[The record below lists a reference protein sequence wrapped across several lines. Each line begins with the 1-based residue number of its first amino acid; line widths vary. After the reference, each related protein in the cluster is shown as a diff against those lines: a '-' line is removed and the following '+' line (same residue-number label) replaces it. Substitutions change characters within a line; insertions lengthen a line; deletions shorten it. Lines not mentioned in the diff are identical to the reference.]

1 MRTILDFLRAD
12 DLPLM
17 ARPNYWCELRHMLLW
32 AIVVGGIEG
41 NIASIVVSNTFNGS
55 ELLTT
60 VVWAIPL
67 LANVLNL
74 FWGVM
79 IRGRRRLPTFL
90 FMAGCAV
97 ACILSIALTSSE
109 WAWGGWCFAAQLTAT
124 HFFMSGLITLR
135 TSLWK
140 LNYPQSHRARIAG
153 RLQTLWFTMALMT
166 GAALGLL
173 FDHEARY
180 YRFAYPAVALI
191 GLLSLW
197 PLRRLRI
204 RGENRELRRLRQHL
218 AHVSPSSENR
228 RTSALWSGLKETG
241 AILARDRAFTGYMF
255 AQFLLGSANF
265 VVDPVLINVLTKQL
279 FVKQYF
285 VPNLLM
291 YQIPIAV
298 LLVAIRFW
306 ARFFDRVG
314 VVRFRIYN
322 SATWIGS
329 YVCVTA
335 AMVIIGTTGPRA
347 LAPAIALLVCGR
359 VLNGISR
366 GGGAIAWH
374 LGHLHFAAE
383 HQADLYM
390 SIHVALTGLR
400 GLLMPLAGWAIH
412 AALGWGAFVVAAGLA
427 LTAHLLF
434 RRLWHA
440 DRRAA
445 LADEAHA
452 QELTTSAARADAT

>member
-67 LANVLNL
+67 LTNVLNL

-90 FMAGCAV
+90 FMAGCAA
-97 ACILSIALTSSE
+97 ACIFSITLTSSE
-109 WAWGGWCFAAQLTAT
+109 WEWGGWCFAAQLAAT

-135 TSLWK
+135 TGLWK
-140 LNYPQSHRARIAG
+140 VNYPQSHRAQIAG
-153 RLQTLWFTMALMT
+153 RLQTLRFTMALMT

-180 YRFAYPAVALI
+180 YRVVYPAVALI

-197 PLRRLRI
+197 PLRRLRV
-204 RGENRELRRLRQHL
+204 RGEARELRRLQEHL
-218 AHVSPSSENR
+218 ARVSPPGENDQR
-228 RTSALWSGLKETG
+228 PGLWSGLKEAG
-241 AILARDRAFTGYMF
+241 AILGQDKLFARYMF
-255 AQFLLGSANF
+255 AQLLLGSANF
-265 VVDPVLINVLTKQL
+265 MVDPLLINVLTKQL

-285 VPNLLM
+285 VPSLLM
-291 YQIPIAV
+291 YQIPIVV

-314 VVRFRIYN
+314 VLRFRIYN
-322 SATWIGS
+322 SASWVGS

-335 AMVIIGTTGPRA
+335 AMVIIGTASSSA
-347 LAPAIALLVCGR
+347 LAIAIPLLVCGR
-359 VLNGISR
+359 VFNGIAR

-374 LGHLHFAAE
+374 LGHLHFAGE

-400 GLLMPLAGWAIH
+400 GLLMPLFGWAVY

-427 LTAHLLF
+427 LIAHVLF
-434 RRLWHA
+434 RRLWRA

-452 QELTTSAARADAT
+452 QELTTSAVRDDAT

>member
-1 MRTILDFLRAD
+1 VSTGCAALHPWQRSYA
-12 DLPLM
+12 P
-17 ARPNYWCELRHMLLW
+17 P
-32 AIVVGGIEG
+32 EG
-41 NIASIVVSNTFNGS
+41 NIASIVVSNTFNAS

-67 LANVLNL
+67 LTNVLNL

-90 FMAGCAV
+90 FMASCAA
-97 ACILSIALTSSE
+97 ACISSIALTSSE
-109 WAWGGWCFAAQLTAT
+109 WEWGGWCFAAQLTAT

-135 TSLWK
+135 TGLWK
-140 LNYPQSHRARIAG
+140 VNYPQSHRARIAG
-153 RLQTLWFTMALMT
+153 RLQTLRFTMALMT
-166 GAALGLL
+166 GAALGLV

-180 YRFAYPAVALI
+180 YRFVYPAVALI

-197 PLRRLRI
+197 PLRRLHI
-204 RGENRELRRLRQHL
+204 RGEARELQRLQEHL
-218 AHVSPSSENR
+218 ARVSPTGENNR
-228 RTSALWSGLKETG
+228 PGLWSGLKEAG
-241 AILARDRAFTGYMF
+241 AILGQDKTFASYMF

-265 VVDPVLINVLTKQL
+265 MVDPLLINVLTKQL

-285 VPNLLM
+285 VPSLLM
-291 YQIPIAV
+291 YQIPIVV

-314 VVRFRIYN
+314 VLRFRVYN
-322 SATWIGS
+322 SASWIGS
-329 YVCVTA
+329 YICLTA
-335 AMVIIGTTGPRA
+335 ALLIIGTASNSA
-347 LAPAIALLVCGR
+347 LAIAIPLLVCGR
-359 VLNGISR
+359 VFNGIAR

-374 LGHLHFAAE
+374 LGHLHFAGE

-400 GLLMPLAGWAIH
+400 GLLMPLVGWAVH

-427 LTAHLLF
+427 LIAHVLF
-434 RRLWHA
+434 RRLWRA

-452 QELTTSAARADAT
+452 QELTTSAARDDAT